1 MEKMCKFTK
10 RVTRNGLILKKARLQ
25 KAENRRLLKRIGT
38 LKAREETGD
47 LKHYLRQRINVN
59 NSTNMLNIGAQ
70 DSKPSP
76 KDAAPKSPIAE
87 VRKVQ
92 TPVARKRRS
101 ASPKRKS
108 AQSLSPVR
116 RAVKVRSPRRKSVIN
131 LRSNDNKTPTVN
143 APVRALRPRATPEL
157 KDITLSQCKK
167 RRCYMAFLE
176 DTLDMTMT
184 KRPCRHTIG

>member
-1 MEKMCKFTK
+1 MCKFTK
-10 RVTRNGLILKKARLQ
+10 RVTRNGLILKKARFQ
-25 KAENRRLLKRIGT
+25 KAKNRMLLRRVGT

-59 NSTNMLNIGAQ
+59 NSTNTLNVGAQ
-70 DSKPSP
+70 DSKPRP

-87 VRKVQ
+87 VRRVR
-92 TPVARKRRS
+92 TPTQKRS
-101 ASPKRKS
+101 VSPKRKS
-108 AQSLSPVR
+108 AKSLSPVR

-131 LRSNDNKTPTVN
+131 LRSNDNKTPTVS
-143 APVRALRPRATPEL
+143 APVRALRPRVTPEL
-157 KDITLSQCKK
+157 KDVTLPQCNK